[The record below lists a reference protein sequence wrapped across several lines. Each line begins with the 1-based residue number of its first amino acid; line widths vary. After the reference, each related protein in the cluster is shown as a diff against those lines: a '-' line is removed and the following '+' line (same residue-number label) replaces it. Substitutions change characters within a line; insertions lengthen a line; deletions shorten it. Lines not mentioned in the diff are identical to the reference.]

1 MRKSANRIPHTEK
14 RDSMSKAKERQNKK
28 IALINLGM
36 SAEEAEEVLTADD
49 EIDKGKKLFELS
61 AEGKEAE
68 KKYKNCGVRTVK
80 SPYGQTIQKEK
91 KTDNDK
97 QKVINILTEAIEKW
111 CGAVDVTNAEREFEF
126 VYNDRKM
133 KVTLSCPRK

>member
-1 MRKSANRIPHTEK
+1 
-14 RDSMSKAKERQNKK
+14 MSKAEERQKKK
-28 IALINLGM
+28 IALMNLGM

-49 EIDKGKKLFELS
+49 EIDKGEKLFELS

-80 SPYGQTIQKEK
+80 SPYGQTLQKEK
-91 KTDNDK
+91 KVDNDK
-97 QKVINILTEAIEKW
+97 REIINILTEAIEKW
-111 CGAVDVTNAEREFEF
+111 CGAVNVTNAEREFEF

-133 KVTLSCPRK
+133 KVILSCPRK